1 MKEFIYKEEA
11 LMKLSEFSLKLEASV
26 IVMLNIAYIISFL
39 SSNLSPLPLFS
50 LSKFLFS
57 FNFPAVLSLSSQN
70 LYSEQLGSDK
80 VEIIKDSN
88 EVDTSKLDGGKAY
101 IQVTY
106 VEPYFED
113 WELKNRLTVFDKSFN
128 ISKTI
133 INSSNIFP
141 FSTMDYSPWSSKN
154 LIDRNR
160 LKKFMQV
167 GIDVKCMHTNFGER
181 GLFGFRDKIS
191 LWSIKLENFNRS
203 ESAQKIHATRSR
215 CHVHAHQ
222 F

>member
-11 LMKLSEFSLKLEASV
+11 LMKLSEFSLKLEASI
-26 IVMLNIAYIISFL
+26 IVMLSIAFIISFL
-39 SSNLSPLPLFS
+39 SILTSFNLSPLPLFS

-57 FNFPAVLSLSSQN
+57 FNFPAVLSLFSQN

-133 INSSNIFP
+133 INSSNKFP
-141 FSTMDYSPWSSKN
+141 FRSMGYSPWRSKN
-154 LIDRNR
+154 LIDWNR
-160 LKKFMQV
+160 LKKFMHV
-167 GIDVKCMHTNFGER
+167 EIDVTCMHTNFSGR
-181 GLFGFRDKIS
+181 TLFGFGDIATFKNGQLS
-191 LWSIKLENFNRS
+191 LLG
-203 ESAQKIHATRSR
+203 HGL
-215 CHVHAHQ
+215 
-222 F
+222 

>member
-11 LMKLSEFSLKLEASV
+11 LMKLSEFSLKLEASI
-26 IVMLNIAYIISFL
+26 IVMLSIAFIISFL
-39 SSNLSPLPLFS
+39 SILTSFNLSPLPLFS

-57 FNFPAVLSLSSQN
+57 FNFPAVLSLFSQN

-133 INSSNIFP
+133 INSSNKFP
-141 FSTMDYSPWSSKN
+141 FRSMGYSPWWSKN
-154 LIDRNR
+154 LIDWNR
-160 LKKFMQV
+160 LKKFMHV
-167 GIDVKCMHTNFGER
+167 EIDVTCMHTNFSGCT
-181 GLFGFRDKIS
+181 LFGFGDIATFKNGQFS
-191 LWSIKLENFNRS
+191 LLG
-203 ESAQKIHATRSR
+203 HGL
-215 CHVHAHQ
+215 
-222 F
+222 

>member
-11 LMKLSEFSLKLEASV
+11 LMKLSEFSLKLEASI
-26 IVMLNIAYIISFL
+26 IVMLSIAFIISFL
-39 SSNLSPLPLFS
+39 SILTSFNLSPLPLFS

-57 FNFPAVLSLSSQN
+57 FNFPAVLSLFSQN

-133 INSSNIFP
+133 INSSNKFP
-141 FSTMDYSPWSSKN
+141 FRSMGYSPWQSKN
-154 LIDRNR
+154 LIDWNR
-160 LKKFMQV
+160 LKKFMHV
-167 GIDVKCMHTNFGER
+167 EIDVTCMHTNFSGR
-181 GLFGFRDKIS
+181 TLFGFGDIATFKNGQLS
-191 LWSIKLENFNRS
+191 LLG
-203 ESAQKIHATRSR
+203 HGL
-215 CHVHAHQ
+215 
-222 F
+222 

>member
-11 LMKLSEFSLKLEASV
+11 LMKLSEFSLKLEASI
-26 IVMLNIAYIISFL
+26 IVMLSIAFIISFL
-39 SSNLSPLPLFS
+39 SILTSFNLSPLPLFS

-57 FNFPAVLSLSSQN
+57 FNFPAVLSLFSQN

-133 INSSNIFP
+133 INSSNKFP
-141 FSTMDYSPWSSKN
+141 FRSMGYSPWRSKN
-154 LIDRNR
+154 LIDWNR
-160 LKKFMQV
+160 LKKFMHV
-167 GIDVKCMHTNFGER
+167 EIDVTCMHTNFSGR
-181 GLFGFRDKIS
+181 TLFGFGDIATFKNGQFS
-191 LWSIKLENFNRS
+191 LLG
-203 ESAQKIHATRSR
+203 HGL
-215 CHVHAHQ
+215 
-222 F
+222 